1 MLLTIFT
8 PTYNRADFLEKLYN
22 SLKPQNNLEFEWL
35 IVDDGSSDN
44 TEEVIYTFSKENIIN
59 INYIKQK
66 NFGKHIAI
74 NTGVQNAKGNYFFI
88 VDSDDYL
95 VENAIEKIFENLPKI
110 NNREDIC
117 GLIFNRINNEG
128 KTIGGENE
136 YNLLETSLYHLK
148 FKYRLISDKA
158 EIFKTEILRKYP
170 FPYFEN
176 EKFSPEALIMY
187 KMSGKYKILYINEG
201 IYVGEYLDG
210 GLTSNITKIRM
221 NSPKA
226 TTLYYKE
233 HFERAENII
242 EKLKCAINYYRFR
255 YNDSFNIED
264 LPFPYLAFKIAG
276 YLMYKRD
283 LKILSK

>member
-1 MLLTIFT
+1 MITIFT
-8 PTYNRADFLEKLYN
+8 PTYNRASYLKRLYE
-22 SLKPQNNLEFEWL
+22 SLKKQSSMDFCWL
-35 IVDDGSSDN
+35 IVDDGSSDG
-44 TEEVIYTFSKENIIN
+44 TKEVVQKYIEENDFEITYYEQIN
-59 INYIKQK
+59 Q
-66 NFGKHIAI
+66 GKHIAI
-74 NTGVQNAKGNYFFI
+74 NQGLELAHSDFFFI

-95 VENAIEKIFENLPKI
+95 TPNAIETITKYLPRI
-110 NNREDIC
+110 QDEQYC
-117 GLIFNRINNEG
+117 GLIFNRIHEDE
-128 KTIGGENE
+128 TIIGGSNTYREIE
-136 YNLLETSLYHLK
+136 SSLYDLK
-148 FKYRLISDKA
+148 FKYKLNSDKA
-158 EIFKTEILRKYP
+158 EVFKTEILKQYP
-170 FPYFEN
+170 FPKFDS
-176 EKFSPEALIMY
+176 EKFSPEALVMY
-187 KMSGKYKILYINEG
+187 RMSGPYKILYINEG